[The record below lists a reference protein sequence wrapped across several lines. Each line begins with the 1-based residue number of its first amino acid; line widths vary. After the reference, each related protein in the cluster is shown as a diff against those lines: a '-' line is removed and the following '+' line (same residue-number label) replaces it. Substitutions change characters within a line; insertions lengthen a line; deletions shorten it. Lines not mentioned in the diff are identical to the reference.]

1 MTVSDLNMERP
12 AEPRRDAAGRVIE
25 WEVQMP
31 RLREVRSP
39 DVDLEP
45 ARRMAEKVLMVGI
58 GATVLVARGVVAAV
72 NSAARAG
79 EQAAENPGPVLRT
92 LLGLVRSKSVGG
104 APAANARVKVP
115 VVPIE
120 GYDALTGEE
129 AVQRLGTLS
138 AEQLRT
144 LREYEAGTQARAEV
158 LEAIDRLL
166 NA

>member
-92 LLGLVRSKSVGG
+92 LLGLVRPKSVG
-104 APAANARVKVP
+104 APAASARVKVP

-129 AVQRLGTLS
+129 AIRRLGTLS

-144 LREYEAGTQARAEV
+144 LREYEAGTRARAEV